1 MNATTVKHQVMNV
14 PILDLKAQHATIRDA
29 VMAKVQA
36 VIDGQA
42 FVLGQAVL
50 DLEAQIAALSKARY
64 GIGVASGTDGLLIP
78 FKALDLKPGDEIIT
92 SPFTFFATAG
102 AIHNAGGTAVF
113 VDIDPVTYNID
124 PAAVAAAITPRTRA
138 IVPVHLYGQMANM
151 EALLPLARKH
161 GLAIIEDACQSIG
174 ARRRIDGQWRMAGE
188 LGTAT
193 SFSFFPSKNL
203 GGWGDGGMVVTSD
216 EGMEQRVR
224 KIRTHGGTK
233 MYHHDEV
240 GLNSR
245 LDALQ
250 AAVLLGKLPFLAGWS
265 EARRKN
271 AAWYNRELA
280 DVVGVPATDPANE
293 HIFHQYVIAADRR
306 DELQAHLKGRGV
318 GTAVYYPLPLH
329 LQPCFSHLGG
339 RPGQLP
345 HSEAA
350 SHKVLA
356 LPVYPEMTDAQ
367 KSHVAESIRGFY
379 GR

>member
-1 MNATTVKHQVMNV
+1 MNATSVKNTVMNV

-29 VMAKVQA
+29 VMARVQA

-50 DLEAQIAALSKARY
+50 DLEAQVAALSKAKY

-102 AIHNAGGTAVF
+102 AIHNAGGKAVF
-113 VDIDPVTYNID
+113 VDIDPVTYNVD
-124 PAAVAAAITPRTRA
+124 PQAVAAAITPRTRA
-138 IVPVHLYGQMANM
+138 IVPVHLYGQMASM
-151 EALLPLARKH
+151 EALLPLAMQH
-161 GLAIIEDACQSIG
+161 GLAVIEDACQSIG
-174 ARRRIDGQWRMAGE
+174 ARRRIDGQWRLAGE

-216 EGMEQRVR
+216 EAMEQRVR

-250 AAVLLGKLPFLAGWS
+250 AAVLLGKLPFLEGWS
-265 EARRKN
+265 AARRGN

-280 DVVGVPATDPANE
+280 GVVGVPVTDAANE

-306 DELQAHLKGRGV
+306 DDLQAHLKARGV

-329 LQPCFSHLGG
+329 LQPCFAYLGY
-339 RPGQLP
+339 RKGQLP
-345 HSEAA
+345 KCEAA
-350 SHKVLA
+350 CEKVLA

-367 KSHVAESIRGFY
+367 KSHVAESIRSFY